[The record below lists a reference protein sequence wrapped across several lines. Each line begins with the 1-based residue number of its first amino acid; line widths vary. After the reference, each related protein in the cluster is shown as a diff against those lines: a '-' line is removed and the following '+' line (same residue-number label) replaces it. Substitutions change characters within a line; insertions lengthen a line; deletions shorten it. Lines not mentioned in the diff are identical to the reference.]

1 MIRLP
6 PGTLL
11 VLFAVACGVGLWGIA
26 VHRWRR
32 GASLLGGR
40 ETVQTALWGGA
51 AGAAVWVATT
61 FAVPGVAGAEAWPA
75 LVQAVLRAAAIA
87 CGVGGVWL
95 LAARPAGAGDRG
107 GAGRTAGADLR
118 DGASTLLL
126 ALPPTALAFAVTL
139 PYRTVEGANPLLLS
153 LLEGS
158 AATWA
163 LVVVSSVLLAPLGEE
178 LLFRGLFLGS
188 LRAAGAPA
196 VPAVIGVA
204 LLFAAVHPPQ
214 DWAPLFALALVLGW
228 SRERTGSVRP
238 AVVAH
243 ALFNA
248 LMLAWVLLDG
258 VGGSA

>member
-32 GASLLGGR
+32 GASLLGER
-40 ETVQTALWGGA
+40 DSTRTALWGGA
-51 AGAAVWVATT
+51 AGAAVWIATT
-61 FAVPGVAGAEAWPA
+61 VAAPGVPGAEAWPT
-75 LVQAVLRAAAIA
+75 LIQAVLRAAATA
-87 CGVGGVWL
+87 CAVGGVWL
-95 LAARPAGAGDRG
+95 LAARPVAVTGRA
-107 GAGRTAGADLR
+107 GAGRTVKGDLR
-118 DGASTLLL
+118 DGAFALLL
-126 ALPPTALAFAVTL
+126 ALPPTAVGFAATL
-139 PYRTVEGANPLLLS
+139 PYRTVEGANPLLVS
-153 LLEGS
+153 LLEDS

-163 LVVVSSVLLAPLGEE
+163 LVVVSSVLLAPIGEE
-178 LLFRGLFLGS
+178 LLFRGLFQGS
-188 LRAAGAPA
+188 LRTAGAPA

-214 DWAPLFALALVLGW
+214 DWAPLFALACVLGW

-238 AVVAH
+238 AVIAH
-243 ALFNA
+243 ALFNS

-258 VGGSA
+258 LN